1 MHICLLF
8 SQLGRERAARTFSF
22 IRPREVKRSVGEDE
36 RDCMSK
42 KSEEKFTPE
51 EWQQRFMAAAKVAQ
65 RDYCNIFEFW
75 RACRLKAWR
84 RAKSCGGDPHPCL
97 KRSFLKVPD
106 DQRDRALARVIR
118 ATPIDADRPTRSARQ
133 FTPESF

>member
-1 MHICLLF
+1 
-8 SQLGRERAARTFSF
+8 
-22 IRPREVKRSVGEDE
+22 
-36 RDCMSK
+36 MSK
-42 KSEEKFTPE
+42 KTEEKFTPE

-65 RDYCNIFEFW
+65 RDYGNIFGFC
-75 RACRLKAWR
+75 RACRLKACR

-118 ATPIDADRPTRSARQ
+118 ATPIGRPGRRGNSRRFYLWPLGT
-133 FTPESF
+133 